1 MSWLDPESGT
11 AGHIGTGSL
20 RWRKRYEKALSEHQ
34 SRLESEMKRSGV
46 DHAVLHTDQPYVQP
60 LMQLFD
66 RRG

>member
-1 MSWLDPESGT
+1 
-11 AGHIGTGSL
+11 
-20 RWRKRYEKALSEHQ
+20 
-34 SRLESEMKRSGV
+34 MKRSGV